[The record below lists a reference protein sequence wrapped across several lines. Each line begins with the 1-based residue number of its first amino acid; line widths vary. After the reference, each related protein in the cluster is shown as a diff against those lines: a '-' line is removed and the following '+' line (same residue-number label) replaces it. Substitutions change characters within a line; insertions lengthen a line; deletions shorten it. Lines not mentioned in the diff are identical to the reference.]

1 MLKMKPLRESLLDD
15 DLIDKT
21 DKIIKDEIKAFLK
34 ANYRGSI
41 KISRGSNQNGKYE
54 VSSTKDIIVKNRNIT
69 SLTNGMFIW
78 TTVDGSFDCMNCNSL
93 ESLEGAPKE
102 VGGQFYC
109 FSCLSLTSLK
119 YAPEK
124 VGGDFYCSFNKS
136 LKSLEDSPKEVGGS
150 FYCSRCPDLTSLE
163 GAPKEVGGDFNCSF
177 NKSLKS
183 LDGAPKIVDRDFD
196 CSDCPSLKS
205 LEGAPKEVGG
215 DFNCMRCSGQFTKK
229 DVKKISN
236 VKKNI
241 IC

>member
-1 MLKMKPLRESLLDD
+1 MLNMKSLRESLLDD
-15 DLIDKT
+15 DLVDKT
-21 DKIIKDEIKAFLK
+21 DKMIKGEIKSFLK
-34 ANYRGSI
+34 ENYTGSI
-41 KISRGSNQNGKYE
+41 KISREPNADGKYE
-54 VSSTKDIIVKNRNIT
+54 VSSTKNITVKNRNIT

-78 TTVDGSFDCMNCNSL
+78 TTVDGYFDCMNCNFL

-102 VGGQFYC
+102 VGGHFYC
-109 FSCLSLTSLK
+109 FSCPNLTSLK

-124 VGGDFYCSFNKS
+124 VGGDFYCSFNKL
-136 LKSLEDSPKEVGGS
+136 LKSLEDSPKEVGGN
-150 FYCSRCPDLTSLE
+150 FYCHKCPGLTSLE
-163 GAPKEVGGDFNCSF
+163 GAPKKVGGDFHCYGC
-177 NKSLKS
+177 KSLKS
-183 LDGAPKIVDRDFD
+183 LEGTPKIVDRDFD
-196 CSDCPSLKS
+196 CSDCPSLIS

>member
-1 MLKMKPLRESLLDD
+1 MLKYEIIKGMKTLRESLLDD
-15 DLIDKT
+15 DLIEKT

-54 VSSTKDIIVKNRNIT
+54 VSSIKDIIVKNRNIT

-136 LKSLEDSPKEVGGS
+136 LKSLDGAPKVVNGN
-150 FYCSRCPDLTSLE
+150 FDCSDCPSLNTLE
-163 GAPKEVGGDFNCSF
+163 GAPKEVGGAFNCL
-177 NKSLKS
+177 NC
-183 LDGAPKIVDRDFD
+183 KI
-196 CSDCPSLKS
+196 L
-205 LEGAPKEVGG
+205 
-215 DFNCMRCSGQFTKK
+215 FTNN
-229 DVKKISN
+229 DVKKVSN
-236 VKKNI
+236 VRGEIK
-241 IC
+241 C

>member
-54 VSSTKDIIVKNRNIT
+54 VSSIKDIIVKNRNIT

-136 LKSLEDSPKEVGGS
+136 LKSLDGAPKVVNGN
-150 FYCSRCPDLTSLE
+150 FDCSDCPSLNTLE
-163 GAPKEVGGDFNCSF
+163 GAPKEVGGAFNCL
-177 NKSLKS
+177 NC
-183 LDGAPKIVDRDFD
+183 KI
-196 CSDCPSLKS
+196 L
-205 LEGAPKEVGG
+205 
-215 DFNCMRCSGQFTKK
+215 FTNN
-229 DVKKISN
+229 DVKKVSD
-236 VKKNI
+236 VKGKI
-241 IC
+241 KC